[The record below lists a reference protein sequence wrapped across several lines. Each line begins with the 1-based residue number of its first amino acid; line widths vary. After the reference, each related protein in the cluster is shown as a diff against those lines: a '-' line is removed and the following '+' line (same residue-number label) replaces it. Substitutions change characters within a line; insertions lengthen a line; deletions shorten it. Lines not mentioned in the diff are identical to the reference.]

1 MSPADQRR
9 QTGTRCAFVA
19 SSCPREYSIGLS
31 KRAAAP
37 FMTLPGSR
45 IYRERIHKFTSFQS
59 AEVGPNVGG
68 DYSVLVTRTDGRRA
82 ISRDLD
88 AANDAHAALQIEESY
103 AQAVYATLGEGNVP
117 VFCSRETWKAWWE
130 ENAGGKV
137 VKSEQSGDF
146 VTEVIFTGFPSE
158 RDGSRKFWTGRRSQH
173 EDRRALLA
181 RKLHYPRGSGCVSGI
196 DQRTKLGEVTVG

>member
-1 MSPADQRR
+1 
-9 QTGTRCAFVA
+9 
-19 SSCPREYSIGLS
+19 
-31 KRAAAP
+31 
-37 FMTLPGSR
+37 MTLQEAEF
-45 IYRERIHKFTSFQS
+45 IANEFNKFTSVQS
-59 AEVGPNVGG
+59 AEVVPNVGG

-137 VKSEQSGDF
+137 VKSEQSGGF
-146 VTEVIFTGFPSE
+146 VTEITFTGFSSE
-158 RDGSRKFWTGRRSQH
+158 RDGPLKFWTVDSRNTQTRICYS
-173 EDRRALLA
+173 L
-181 RKLHYPRGSGCVSGI
+181 GSFTTLEEAIAFLES
-196 DQRTKLGEVTVG
+196 TKGPSSE